1 MINKNAAGIV
11 PAAQCQRAGQRKL
24 TAFFHHKQI
33 RGFLVLIAK
42 KVVVL
47 ICICSDFD
55 PLPCGYPNGFI
66 QTNVFFNGDW
76 RSVCLIDRLL

>member
-24 TAFFHHKQI
+24 TACFHHKQI
-33 RGFLVLIAK
+33 RKILVPIAK
-42 KVVVL
+42 NVAVRL
-47 ICICSDFD
+47 CSNFN
-55 PLPCGYPNGFI
+55 LLVCGYRNGFI

-76 RSVCLIDRLL
+76 RSI

>member
-33 RGFLVLIAK
+33 RKILVLIAK
-42 KVVVL
+42 NVAVR
-47 ICICSDFD
+47 ICSDFD

>member
-1 MINKNAAGIV
+1 MINKNAASIV

-24 TAFFHHKQI
+24 TAWFHHKQI
-33 RGFLVLIAK
+33 RKILVLIAK
-42 KVVVL
+42 NVAVL
-47 ICICSDFD
+47 ICSDFD

-76 RSVCLIDRLL
+76 RSICLIDRLL

>member
-1 MINKNAAGIV
+1 MINKNAASIV

-33 RGFLVLIAK
+33 RKILVLIAK
-42 KVVVL
+42 NVAVL
-47 ICICSDFD
+47 ICSDFD